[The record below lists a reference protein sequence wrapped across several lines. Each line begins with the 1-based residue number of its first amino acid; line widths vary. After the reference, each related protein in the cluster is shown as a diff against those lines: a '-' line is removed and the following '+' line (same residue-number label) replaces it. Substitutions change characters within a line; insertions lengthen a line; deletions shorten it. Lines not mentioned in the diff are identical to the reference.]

1 MIAVRKILK
10 KRGIDDWGD
19 GAFGA
24 PRGTYKSGSK
34 KGQKKTHKGED
45 LETIVDEEVFSPVKG
60 SVTKLGY
67 PYTPKPG
74 EKTTFRYVEVTDY
87 KGNRH
92 RVFYIDPSVG
102 MEQHVDTTTVIGLA
116 QDISGKFHNPKK
128 RPMINHLHYE
138 IFDANGDLLN
148 PEEFI

>member
-24 PRGTYKSGSK
+24 PRGNH
-34 KGQKKTHKGED
+34 THRGIDYES
-45 LETIVDEEVFSPVKG
+45 EVDDEVFSPVKG

-74 EKTTFRYVEVTDY
+74 DKITFRYVEITDY

-102 MEQHVDTTTVIGLA
+102 IEQHVDITTVIGLA
-116 QDISGKFHNPKK
+116 QDISGKYESPHKK
-128 RPMINHLHYE
+128 PMINHVHYE
-138 IFDANGDLLN
+138 IFDANGELIN
-148 PEEFI
+148 PGEFV